1 MFPWPYQLLRK
12 FQVLGSVPSQVCG
25 RLSLLP
31 PVHNITQS
39 SQSLFRSLS
48 LGLWSGRWPTGNSN
62 VHTPGCSA
70 LSLLWS
76 LVHVTELSSFFS
88 ILLSPFF
95 SFLSQTPHWETQYLS
110 LASVLPCLGERVV
123 LQVSMFL
130 FAPCQLWEFSL
141 FEGWRRKNGTWML
154 VRSKE
159 KGNSPENQ
167 QRHQQGYLFFLLSHS
182 VVSNSF
188 LIPRTVTLQAP
199 LFLGFPREEY
209 WSGLPFSPSGDLPD
223 PGIKPES
230 PALQANSLPLSN
242 QGS

>member
-1 MFPWPYQLLRK
+1 M
-12 FQVLGSVPSQVCG
+12 
-25 RLSLLP
+25 
-31 PVHNITQS
+31 
-39 SQSLFRSLS
+39 
-48 LGLWSGRWPTGNSN
+48 
-62 VHTPGCSA
+62 
-70 LSLLWS
+70 
-76 LVHVTELSSFFS
+76 
-88 ILLSPFF
+88 
-95 SFLSQTPHWETQYLS
+95 
-110 LASVLPCLGERVV
+110 
-123 LQVSMFL
+123 
-130 FAPCQLWEFSL
+130 
-141 FEGWRRKNGTWML
+141 
-154 VRSKE
+154 RSKE